1 MREIECLCEL
11 LEEQAE
17 RQETLV
23 SVCLAQLQ
31 SGFEGN
37 IKYFNEKTSAMEYLV
52 KETTRVEFV
61 RQELV
66 KKICRNL
73 GINMSDGRIRNIAEQ
88 VEEPWK
94 SRIIEACDRIKVA
107 VLYLKSW
114 LGKAVP
120 FYRVSLESARNTLK
134 KIYPDYEEQDSF
146 SYTDLN
152 LKKSEIALTRF
163 VDDRG

>member
-73 GINMSDGRIRNIAEQ
+73 GINMSDGRIRNIAEL

>member
-1 MREIECLCEL
+1 MKEIESLCEL

-31 SGFEGN
+31 AGFEGN
-37 IKYFNEKTSAMEYLV
+37 IKYFNEKTSAMDYLT
-52 KETTRVEFV
+52 KETARFECI

-66 KKICRNL
+66 NKICRNL
-73 GINMSDGRIRNIAEQ
+73 GISLTDGRIRDIAEQ
-88 VEEPWK
+88 VGEPWR
-94 SRIIEACDRIKVA
+94 SRIIDSCDRMKVA

-114 LGKAVP
+114 LGEAVP

-134 KIYPDYEEQDSF
+134 KIYPDYEEQNNS
-146 SYTDLN
+146 SYTDSN
-152 LKKSEIALTRF
+152 SKKSEIALTCF

>member
-1 MREIECLCEL
+1 MKEIESLCEL

-31 SGFEGN
+31 AGFEGN
-37 IKYFNEKTSAMEYLV
+37 IKYFNEKTSAMDYLV
-52 KETTRVEFV
+52 KETARAEFV

-66 KKICRNL
+66 DKICGNL
-73 GINMSDGRIRNIAEQ
+73 GINSTDRRIRDIAEQ
-88 VEEPWK
+88 VGEPWR
-94 SRIIEACDRIKVA
+94 SRIIDSCNRMRVA

-114 LGKAVP
+114 LGEAVP
-120 FYRVSLESARNTLK
+120 FYRVSLESARSTLK
-134 KIYPDYEEQDSF
+134 KIYPDYEEHNNS
-146 SYTDLN
+146 SYTDSS
-152 LKKSEIALTRF
+152 LKKVETSLTRF

>member
-1 MREIECLCEL
+1 MKEIESLCEL

-23 SVCLAQLQ
+23 SVCVAQLRA
-31 SGFEGN
+31 GFEGN
-37 IKYFNEKTSAMEYLV
+37 IKYFNEKTSAMDYLV
-52 KETTRVEFV
+52 KETARFEFI

-66 KKICRNL
+66 DKICRNL
-73 GINMSDGRIRNIAEQ
+73 GINLTDKRIRDIAEQ
-88 VEEPWK
+88 VGEPWR
-94 SRIIEACDRIKVA
+94 SQIIDSCDRMKVS

-120 FYRVSLESARNTLK
+120 FYRVSLESAKSTLK
-134 KIYPDYEEQDSF
+134 KIYPDYEEQNNSF
-146 SYTDLN
+146 YTDSN
-152 LKKSEIALTRF
+152 FKKAEIVLTRF